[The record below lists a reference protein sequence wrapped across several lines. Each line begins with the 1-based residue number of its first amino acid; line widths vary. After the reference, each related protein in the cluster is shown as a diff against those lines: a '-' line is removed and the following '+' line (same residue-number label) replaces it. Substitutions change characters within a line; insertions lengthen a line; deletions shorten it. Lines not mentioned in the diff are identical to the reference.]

1 MFCIQCGTNNPDY
14 ASFCR
19 VCGRQ
24 IEKENSVAQPSS
36 AYNIVPP
43 ASEVFYAPGADS
55 VPTESD
61 SAPPSMPVLVLQSQL
76 EQKGGRMLQ
85 GGEADDHRRR
95 GRTSKQSRR
104 GGDEYHQSE
113 RASPG

>member
-55 VPTESD
+55 VPTESY
-61 SAPPSMPVLVLQSQL
+61 SAPPSMPVPDAGLPGCAYVDMPNALPPPIPPA
-76 EQKGGRMLQ
+76 RP
-85 GGEADDHRRR
+85 
-95 GRTSKQSRR
+95 SRFKELAKPLPLWAFI
-104 GGDEYHQSE
+104 GTIIVV
-113 RASPG
+113 